1 MRLFLVRHGESV
13 DNVAGLYAG
22 SRDSTLTSHGVLQ
35 TRRLGSHLVATP
47 SSSGPDS
54 IVITNLFSSDLQRA
68 FLTASAI
75 LDAQQRKGVEETR
88 VATEVVKLV
97 GIRERDFRS
106 GEGVR
111 IAGGSRDAF
120 ADAESREEMQV
131 RVTRFI
137 DDHLHPL
144 FIEEGD
150 VDGRAIV
157 VVSHGIILNVI
168 LTALLQRYAPS
179 ELSRLL
185 PPDLPGGSKLRGPP
199 KLHIS
204 WSNTGYI
211 DISVSVVRDKKDMD
225 GGDQHDENEGSEY
238 GPASVRMRVLAVNC
252 IDHLA
257 GLKKTRGGIGS
268 AKFDAKQKTMD
279 AFFAPAAKR
288 QKRQED

>member
-1 MRLFLVRHGESV
+1 MVGR
-13 DNVAGLYAG
+13 
-22 SRDSTLTSHGVLQ
+22 
-35 TRRLGSHLVATP
+35 P
-47 SSSGPDS
+47 SGTGSGP
-54 IVITNLFSSDLQRA
+54 IVITNLISSDLQRA
-68 FLTASAI
+68 FLTASAV
-75 LDAQQRKGVEETR
+75 LDAQRSKGIDDAR
-88 VATEVVKLV
+88 VAKEVVKLD

-120 ADAESREEMQV
+120 ADAESSEEMQL
-131 RVTRFI
+131 RVGRFI

-144 FIEEGD
+144 LIEESD
-150 VDGRAIV
+150 VDGRAVV
-157 VVSHGIILNVI
+157 VVSHGIILNVM

-199 KLHIS
+199 KLRLS
-204 WSNTGYI
+204 WSNTGYV
-211 DISVSVVRDKKDMD
+211 DVAVSVVRDIDGSKK
-225 GGDQHDENEGSEY
+225 EGPQA
-238 GPASVRMRVLAVNC
+238 GLASVRMQVLAVNC